1 MSLKMFNR
9 NKKVYKGDKEVY
21 LKCLGGSAPSIF
33 NDYVESV
40 EFDIIRVSDD
50 VKVGRCDIR
59 LAEGINEEL
68 YYAGNIGYR
77 VYESFRGHSYAYQAC
92 LILFDIIKKDYNRE
106 SIIITCSPD
115 NIPSKVTLEKLGG
128 VLIEECDV
136 PKNHYLYRR
145 GETVK
150 RIYEFKM

>member
-1 MSLKMFNR
+1 MFSS
-9 NKKVYKGDKEVY
+9 NKKVYKGDRKVY
-21 LKCLGGSAPSIF
+21 LKSLGGSAPSIF
-33 NDYVESV
+33 NDYVESAD
-40 EFDIIRVSDD
+40 FDIIRVSDD

-59 LAEGINEEL
+59 LAEGYNEEL

-77 VYESFRGHSYAYQAC
+77 IYESYRGHSYAYEAC
-92 LILFDIIKKDYNRE
+92 LILFDILKKDYNRK
-106 SIIITCSPD
+106 SLIITCSPD

-136 PKNHYLYRR
+136 PKSHYLYRR

-150 RIYEFKM
+150 RIYEYKF